1 MSSENANYILVLD
14 DDKNFRDLVGALL
27 RSKGYEVML
36 ARSAKEASAFLE
48 AKRPGLAIVDY
59 RLPEID
65 GMSWIAQVRE
75 NDATLPIVM
84 VTGNWCD
91 QKTFNWLRNILK
103 VSLVLQKPIVPEL
116 FLHSLEGIAPPPPD
130 GETPSVVASTSSN
143 DSNKA
148 SSDTPDA
155 ELSLEALIELLEAG
169 ELDEEESARLKK
181 LKRRIETQNA
191 IAGARR
197 NFLLTLPEGWNELTD
212 AVKKARAN
220 PKNLILLQDA
230 MGVAHKLKGTSGSY
244 GYAKIGQFAERVEN
258 FLISVDPYTD
268 TEQEVIWAE
277 IIRTVT
283 EGVQIISD
291 LTRAETGESTT
302 AKMPMMNC
310 LAVIPEQTYQVP
322 LKGAATDANCELE
335 IVGSSVGAIVKWKK
349 RRFEAAIIDLEL
361 DPIGSRFKLARD
373 LRQQD
378 QGSILPMCFIDT
390 KGLKLTRA
398 DTVYGGASVLLT
410 EDDTTRGALSEAM
423 QILGIAGQLRRPRV
437 LCIDDDPLL
446 STFVESVLQPQG
458 ITVRSLNEPIM
469 VLEKMSEFQ
478 PDLILLDVI
487 MPGLTGYE
495 VCRLLKSTDDWAHV
509 PVIFLTSKSDD
520 AGKRAAFTAGGTDFL
535 SKPVL
540 VDELSSRVKAHLT
553 KALSEGTTRIDGQS
567 KVLTYHAFEREI
579 AHLLELCGSQSQ
591 PLSLGMI
598 KIADYDSLDI
608 NYGAFSAEHVVGKL
622 GELFRERYRAEDLR
636 GRFEE
641 GVFALALPGESEETL
656 KLTIELLKADWDEMW
671 FPSGRGEEFQT
682 GLIFSSAEFPL
693 HGDNFQRLAEYALRG
708 LKQKLNT

>member
-1 MSSENANYILVLD
+1 MSSENDNYILVLD

-27 RSKGYEVML
+27 KSKGYEVML

-48 AKRPGLAIVDY
+48 AKRPDLAIVDY
-59 RLPEID
+59 RLPETD
-65 GMSWIAQVRE
+65 GMTWITQVRD

-116 FLHSLEGIAPPPPD
+116 FLQSLEGIVPAPPENMLSPV
-130 GETPSVVASTSSN
+130 TTNPSDNGMVKGIVE
-143 DSNKA
+143 
-148 SSDTPDA
+148 TPDA

-169 ELDEEESARLKK
+169 ELDDEEAERLKR

-191 IAGARR
+191 IAVARR

-212 AVKKARAN
+212 MIKKARAN
-220 PKNLILLQDA
+220 PKNLLLLQDA
-230 MGVAHKLKGTSGSY
+230 MGLAHKLKGTSGSY
-244 GYAKIGQFAERVEN
+244 GYGKIGQFAERIEN

-291 LTRAETGESTT
+291 LTRAETGES
-302 AKMPMMNC
+302 ASSKLPMMSC
-310 LAVIPEQTYQVP
+310 LAVIPENTYQVP
-322 LKGAATDANCELE
+322 MKGAATDANCDLE
-335 IVGSSVGAIVKWKK
+335 IVGSAVGAIVKWKK
-349 RRFEAAIIDLEL
+349 RRFESAVIDLDL
-361 DPIGSRFKLARD
+361 DPIGARFKLARD

-378 QGSILPMCFIDT
+378 QGSILPICFINT
-390 KGLKLTRA
+390 KGISLTRP
-398 DTVYGGASVLLT
+398 DTIYGGATVVLGD
-410 EDDTTRGALSEAM
+410 DDTTRGALSEAL
-423 QILGIAGQLRRPRV
+423 QILGIAGQLRKPRV

-446 STFVESVLQPQG
+446 STFVESVLQPAG

-469 VLEKMSEFQ
+469 VLDVMSEFQ
-478 PDLILLDVI
+478 PDLVLLDVI

-495 VCRLLKSTDDWAHV
+495 VCRMLKSTDEWAHI
-509 PVIFLTSKSDD
+509 PVIFLTSKSDEQ
-520 AGKRAAFTAGGTDFL
+520 GKRAAFTAGGTDFL

-553 KALSEGTTRIDGQS
+553 KALSEGNTRIDGQS
-567 KVLTYHAFEREI
+567 KVLTYHAFEGETE
-579 AHLLELCGSQSQ
+579 HLMALCGSQDQ
-591 PLSLGMI
+591 PMAFGMI
-598 KIADYDSLDI
+598 KIVDFDSLDI
-608 NYGAFSAEHVVGKL
+608 KYGAFSAEHVVGKL
-622 GELFRERYRAEDLR
+622 GELLRERYRAEDLR

-641 GVFALALPGESEETL
+641 GVFALSLPGETEETL
-656 KLTIELLKADWDEMW
+656 ATTFELLKADWEEMW
-671 FPSGRGEEFQT
+671 FPSGRGEEFQAT
-682 GLIFSSAEFPL
+682 LKYSTAEFPL
-693 HGDNFQRLAEYALRG
+693 QGDNFKKLAEYAFKG
-708 LKQKLNT
+708 LKQKAK